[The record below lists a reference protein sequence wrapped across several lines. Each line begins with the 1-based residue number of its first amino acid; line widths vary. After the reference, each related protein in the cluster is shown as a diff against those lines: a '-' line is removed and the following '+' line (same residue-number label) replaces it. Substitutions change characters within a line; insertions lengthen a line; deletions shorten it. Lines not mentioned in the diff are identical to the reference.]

1 MRSSGYVKRIY
12 DMQEQNEA
20 LLAALNE
27 RERIIRRLA
36 RQTGV
41 PADTLMTEY
50 CLDFTEGR
58 CAAAFPILSRLS

>member
-1 MRSSGYVKRIY
+1 
-12 DMQEQNEA
+12 MQEQNEA

-41 PADTLMTEY
+41 PADTLVTEY
-50 CLDFTEGR
+50 CLDLTEGR
-58 CAAAFPILSRLS
+58 CGATFSILRRMN